1 MKSFN
6 WLFDPF
12 DSGPSFNPVS
22 GLPMLGDSGLD
33 IAGNP
38 FGTDVFTHSDPFG
51 SPSMFDSTGS
61 SFESFDSHPWD

>member
-12 DSGPSFNPVS
+12 DSGSTFNPVS

-38 FGTDVFTHSDPFG
+38 FGTDFFTHADPFG
-51 SPSMFDSTGS
+51 SSSMFDSTGS
-61 SFESFDSHPWD
+61 SFESFGSHPWD